1 MEKQTTMKRLLT
13 FFAFLMSVSLM
24 QAQITTPAPSPA
36 CTTEQK
42 VGLTDV
48 KIEYSR
54 PGAKGRTIFGDL
66 VPYGQMWRTG
76 ANASAKISFSTD
88 VMINDQDVPKGTY
101 ALYTIPGETNWT
113 IILYK
118 DLSHWGVPQ
127 EWKAEDEAVRFDVPA
142 NNEADMVEN
151 FHIYVDGLT
160 NSGGNIVLAWEN
172 TQVHFGV
179 AVPTDKAVMASIEK
193 TMAGPSDRDYYL
205 AASYYQEEGKDLNK
219 ALSWVDM
226 ALQKGGDKFWVLR
239 RKALIQADL
248 KDYKGAIATAK
259 KSIEEAKK
267 AGNMDY
273 VKSNEASIKEWM
285 KM

>member
-13 FFAFLMSVSLM
+13 FFAFLMGVSLI

-36 CTTEQK
+36 STTEQK

-101 ALYTIPGETNWT
+101 ALYTIPGEKNWT

-142 NNEADMVEN
+142 KNDAEMVEN

-160 NSGGNIVLAWEN
+160 NSGANIVLAWEN

-193 TMAGPSDRDYYL
+193 TMAGPSGRDYYL
-205 AASYYQEEGKDLNK
+205 AASYYQEEGKDLDK

-226 ALQKGGDKFWVLR
+226 ALEKGLDNFWVLR
-239 RKALIQADL
+239 RKALNQADL